1 MEHWFHGDGG
11 KNEELQA
18 DAAAAGIELPAS
30 MFQPKLYEVWL
41 ENWDVVEMFLR
52 VQTQWRTTLGGVIGL
67 DYGVVL
73 QMASLCRTPDPL
85 QLLEG
90 LYVMEVHAR
99 ELLNKAAEK
108 K

>member
-1 MEHWFHGDGG
+1 VEHWFHGDGG
-11 KNEELQA
+11 SNEELLA

-30 MFQPKLYEVWL
+30 MFKPKLYEVWP
-41 ENWDVVEMFLR
+41 ENWGVVEMFLR
-52 VQTQWRTTLGGVIGL
+52 VQTQWRTTSGGVIGL

-73 QMASLCRTPDPL
+73 QMASLSGSPDPL
-85 QLLEG
+85 ALLED
-90 LYVMEVHAR
+90 LYVMEVRAR

>member
-11 KNEELQA
+11 GGDELLA
-18 DAAAAGIELPAS
+18 DAQAAGIELPAS
-30 MFQPKLYEVWL
+30 VFERKVFEVWP
-41 ENWDVVEMFLR
+41 ENWPVVEMFLR
-52 VQTQWRTTLGGVIGL
+52 VQTQWRTTSGGVIGL

-73 QMASLCRTPDPL
+73 EMARLCRSPDPL
-85 QLLEG
+85 ALLED
-90 LYVMEVHAR
+90 LYVMEVRAR